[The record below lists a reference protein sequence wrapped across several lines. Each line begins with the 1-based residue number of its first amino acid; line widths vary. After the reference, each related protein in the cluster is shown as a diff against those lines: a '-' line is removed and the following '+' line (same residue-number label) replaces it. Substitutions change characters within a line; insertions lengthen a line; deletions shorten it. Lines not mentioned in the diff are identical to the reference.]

1 MNGKAAKRIRAI
13 AKQKSHSWKETTTQG
28 AKMVRMDSILADPR
42 ATNIKDGIF
51 IQRLLHHMSVGFIA
65 KKLKRLFK
73 ATPRPERFG
82 VFGAFSQ
89 LINTNPELLG
99 IKV

>member
-1 MNGKAAKRIRAI
+1 MNGKAAKHIRKI
-13 AKQKSHSWKETTTQG
+13 AKQKAHSWKETTEQG
-28 AKMVRMDSILADPR
+28 AKRIRMDSILADPR

-65 KKLKRLFK
+65 KKLKRLFE
-73 ATPRPERFG
+73 ATPRPERFETYG
-82 VFGAFSQ
+82 VFSQ

-99 IKV
+99 IKA